1 MEEKF
6 PEQLRMEPAMPD
18 PYAIQY
24 SESGRASR
32 KDLPQE
38 VMSVLLDVVDALA
51 DNPDAFPDRV
61 TGISMDG
68 RMRLY
73 KHPSP
78 PLEVTF
84 EVDTTR
90 RVLYL
95 QHFVAPKVSVTK
107 PVFISYSHKDAEW
120 LTKLKQ
126 FLQPLEDKNL
136 IRVWDDTQI
145 SPGAEWLA
153 EIRNALGSARVA
165 VFLVTQDFL
174 NSPFI
179 KNQELPALM
188 QAATNKGC
196 LIFWI
201 AVKASTFADS
211 PLAKFQGAIP
221 PNKPLASMSD
231 GEQDELLVKVYE
243 KMKAAVSFQ

>member
-1 MEEKF
+1 
-6 PEQLRMEPAMPD
+6 MPD

-24 SESGRASR
+24 SDSGKTSR
-32 KDLPQE
+32 KDLPPE
-38 VMSVLLDVVDALA
+38 ALAVLFDLLDTLA
-51 DNPDAFPDRV
+51 DNPDAFPGRV
-61 TGISMDG
+61 RPISRDG
-68 RMRLY
+68 NVRLY

-84 EVDTTR
+84 EVDAAR

-95 QHFVAPKVSVTK
+95 LHFVAPKVSVTK

-120 LTKLKQ
+120 LAKLKQ
-126 FLQPLEDKNL
+126 FLGPLEEQNL
-136 IRVWDDTQI
+136 IRVWDDTEIQ
-145 SPGAEWLA
+145 PGAEWLA

-174 NSPFI
+174 NSPFV

-188 QAATNKGC
+188 EAATNKGC

-211 PLAKFQGAIP
+211 PLAKFQGAIS

-231 GEQDELLVKVYE
+231 GEQAELLLEVYQ
-243 KMKAAVSFQ
+243 KMKAAVSVQ

>member
-1 MEEKF
+1 
-6 PEQLRMEPAMPD
+6 
-18 PYAIQY
+18 
-24 SESGRASR
+24 
-32 KDLPQE
+32 
-38 VMSVLLDVVDALA
+38 MSVLLDVVDALA
-51 DNPDAFPDRV
+51 DNPDAFPGRV
-61 TGISMDG
+61 SRISQDG

-84 EVDTTR
+84 EVDEPR

-95 QHFVAPKVSVTK
+95 QHFVAPKVSVTR

-120 LTKLKQ
+120 LEKLKQ
-126 FLQPLEDKNL
+126 FLRPLEDKNL
-136 IRVWDDTQI
+136 IRVWDDTEI
-145 SPGAEWLA
+145 RPGAEWLA
-153 EIRNALGSARVA
+153 EIGNALGAARVA

-179 KNQELPALM
+179 QTKELPALM
-188 QAATNKGC
+188 EAATNKGC

-211 PLAKFQGAIP
+211 PLAKFQGAIS
-221 PNKPLASMSD
+221 PNKPLASMTD
-231 GEQDELLVKVYE
+231 GEQAELLVEVYN